1 MRRRYELD
9 LRLPVADST
18 QELQAA
24 FQAAADAA
32 AARLRGALGL
42 VGGCLAGPDVQ
53 LADLA
58 AGSSGG
64 SGGGPIAVELLLQP
78 ASSLAFRTA
87 GGGKAG
93 AGLLH
98 GRAQGGA
105 VGGVTLAGALDC
117 RACVHR
123 REPAAAAVDAL
134 RADVKRSL
142 QARMD
147 ALLDAAEQQQEA
159 ALAAHEAQQRAGGSA
174 APASAAGPPQ
184 HPLFVPAGAA
194 GSALAVPLPRRAFVA
209 AAAAGGVPYCDYLFE
224 GEGSQAALGRLQLLL
239 PWPELAG
246 AAIDCLET
254 AAAPAV
260 RAGGVPAA
268 RGGGSRAGSSG
279 TSAAALPCTAV
290 TAASLVAAALALA
303 VGYLSLGSS

>member
-1 MRRRYELD
+1 M
-9 LRLPVADST
+9 PMADSR

-24 FQAAADAA
+24 FQAATDAA
-32 AARLRGALGL
+32 AMRMRGALGL

-58 AGSSGG
+58 ACGSNGGSGAGSSG
-64 SGGGPIAVELLLQP
+64 SNPIAVELLLPP
-78 ASSLAFRTA
+78 ASSLALCTA
-87 GGGKAG
+87 GGGKG
-93 AGLLH
+93 GSGLLH
-98 GRAQGGA
+98 GRAKGSA
-105 VGGVTLAGALDC
+105 VGGVSLAGALDC

-134 RADVKRSL
+134 RADIKRSL

-159 ALAAHEAQQRAGGSA
+159 AVADYEAQQRAGGASSAGA
-174 APASAAGPPQ
+174 APAAGPPQ
-184 HPLFVPAGAA
+184 HPLFAPAGAA
-194 GSALAVPLPRRAFVA
+194 GTTLAVTLPRRAFVA

-246 AAIDCLET
+246 AAVDCLET
-254 AAAPAV
+254 AAAPAT
-260 RAGGVPAA
+260 RAGGAQDVK
-268 RGGGSRAGSSG
+268 GGGSRADIGG
-279 TSAAALPCTAV
+279 ARAAALPCTAV
-290 TAASLVAAALALA
+290 TAASLAAAALALA
-303 VGYLSLGSS
+303 VGYLSLGIS